1 MAEILGLGVSHYP
14 PLSGR
19 DEDMANAHRGRLNDP
34 DIPAT
39 AKDPHTWSE
48 LAQREW
54 ADPVA
59 AAASHRAAMRTGM
72 SRVRQALDDFDPLC
86 AHLGR

>member
-1 MAEILGLGVSHYP
+1 
-14 PLSGR
+14 
-19 DEDMANAHRGRLNDP
+19 MANAHRGRLNDP

-39 AKDPHTWSE
+39 AKDPNTWSE
-48 LAQREW
+48 LAHREW

-72 SRVRQALDDFDPLC
+72 SRVSQQSTTSTPLC

>member
-14 PLSGR
+14 PLSGL

-39 AKDPHTWSE
+39 AKDPI
-48 LAQREW
+48 R
-54 ADPVA
+54 
-59 AAASHRAAMRTGM
+59 
-72 SRVRQALDDFDPLC
+72 SRRC
-86 AHLGR
+86 IHLSSKQTIEARKRKHAP